1 MQPWQ
6 PLLDWWF
13 GAADATAA
21 EVAASRSALWF
32 GKQDSQDSQARERFG
47 EQVEQ
52 ALAGQLSA
60 WQADPC
66 NFIGFSVFYPLQLG
80 FKPGAWHSNA

>member
-32 GKQDSQDSQARERFG
+32 GKQDSQDCQARQRCHLACAQRRPVHHGDKNEL
-47 EQVEQ
+47 QQQKSPHPAEQ
-52 ALAGQLSA
+52 ALCRQ
-60 WQADPC
+60 
-66 NFIGFSVFYPLQLG
+66 V
-80 FKPGAWHSNA
+80 